1 MAEFRSCALIFQS
14 LVIFLSAREQFDR
27 GVTSGGI
34 TPVLDDFS
42 KLQLQALDSL
52 VVSSVELKIYLSRCR
67 GKYFSQIHGGFIT

>member
-1 MAEFRSCALIFQS
+1 MADFHPCALIFQF
-14 LVIFLSAREQFDR
+14 LLKFLSAREQFDR
-27 GVTSGGI
+27 GVTIGKM

-67 GKYFSQIHGGFIT
+67 GKYFSQNHGGFIT